1 MLKKILNF
9 LIYLIPVFLIAGI
22 VDYRFHNYFWPDL
35 NFFRIIPS
43 LRMFDFFSIF
53 DAFLLFVFA
62 AYLIS
67 PRVEKKVKWIDF
79 TILFLIIGLILSR
92 VFYTQIE
99 PSIKSYWF
107 QVYLNYANPILLF
120 FVLMFSLKDSKVFKT
135 FSNVLMIVFGLFGLV
150 ILFEYFTGLL
160 PGETKDFLMRLAWP
174 YIDPFFG
181 LKAESANWLSYLFGP
196 MAIFGSVN
204 LVQKLKE
211 KKKIFNYSLEIF
223 CTFVSLAVL
232 VLTKSYTGIG
242 IAFLIIAFLIFINI
256 PKRTRSYFALGLIVV
271 VSVSLSPK
279 FQS

>member
-67 PRVEKKVKWIDF
+67 PRVEKKVKGIDF

-99 PSIKSYWF
+99 PSIKS
-107 QVYLNYANPILLF
+107 
-120 FVLMFSLKDSKVFKT
+120 
-135 FSNVLMIVFGLFGLV
+135 
-150 ILFEYFTGLL
+150 
-160 PGETKDFLMRLAWP
+160 
-174 YIDPFFG
+174 
-181 LKAESANWLSYLFGP
+181 
-196 MAIFGSVN
+196 
-204 LVQKLKE
+204 
-211 KKKIFNYSLEIF
+211 
-223 CTFVSLAVL
+223 
-232 VLTKSYTGIG
+232 
-242 IAFLIIAFLIFINI
+242 
-256 PKRTRSYFALGLIVV
+256 
-271 VSVSLSPK
+271 
-279 FQS
+279 